1 MLEHEK
7 RLTFRCEHG
16 HDGYAHKMCYQRVH
30 HAEQRIGFLDI
41 ETEDLR
47 ADYGI
52 IFGYCIK
59 DSQSDKIYQDNIT
72 KKDIN
77 KYRSNKRDVIPC
89 EDKRVLQSLIR
100 DMGRF
105 TRLVGHY
112 SSRFDMPYIRTRAV
126 MCGLQFPTF
135 GSYVQTDT
143 WMILKHKF
151 KLSRNSLQNSCQKL
165 VGMTEKD
172 HLSLSIKHGCLRGEE
187 WALKDTM
194 KHCEQDVRDT
204 ERLYNLI
211 YGYARETKCNI

>member
-1 MLEHEK
+1 MRYDKNGAWRCSHNHTREEHPS
-7 RLTFRCEHG
+7 
-16 HDGYAHKMCYQRVH
+16 CYNKF
-30 HAEQRIGFLDI
+30 HAIDQNIGFIDI

-59 DSQSDKIYQDNIT
+59 DSKSNKIYEDCITIQDI
-72 KKDIN
+72 KKYHS
-77 KYRSNKRDVIPC
+77 KERDKIPC
-89 EDKRVLQSLIR
+89 EDKRVLESLIR
-100 DMGRF
+100 DMGKF

-126 MCGLQFPTF
+126 MCGIQFPIF
-135 GSYVQTDT
+135 GSFIQTDT
-143 WMILKHKF
+143 WMILKNKF

-172 HLSLSIKHGCLRGEE
+172 HLSLSIKHGCLRGEK

-194 KHCEQDVRDT
+194 KHCRQDVRDT

-211 YGYARETKCNI
+211 YSYAKETRSSI

>member
-7 RLTFRCEHG
+7 RLEFRCGHRHNGYEHTQC
-16 HDGYAHKMCYQRVH
+16 YMRAHHK
-30 HAEQRIGFLDI
+30 EEKIGFLDI

-59 DSQSDKIYQDNIT
+59 DATSDKIWEDCIT
-72 KKDIN
+72 KEDIT
-77 KYRSNKRDVIPC
+77 KFRSTKRDVIPW
-89 EDKRVLQSLIR
+89 EDKRVLESLIR

-135 GSYVQTDT
+135 GSFVQTDT
-143 WMILKHKF
+143 WMILKNKF

-194 KHCEQDVRDT
+194 KHCRQDVRDT

-211 YGYARETKCNI
+211 YSYAKETKSSI

>member
-1 MLEHEK
+1 MKEHDK
-7 RLTFRCEHG
+7 RLVWRCEHG
-16 HDGYAHKMCYQRVH
+16 HNGYEHGRCYDRF
-30 HAEQRIGFLDI
+30 HAIEQNIGFLDI

-59 DSQSDKIYQDNIT
+59 DSKSDKIYEDCIT
-72 KKDIN
+72 LKDIQ
-77 KYRSNKRDVIPC
+77 KYKSSKRDVIPH
-89 EDKRVLQSLIR
+89 EDKRVIQSLIK

-135 GSYVQTDT
+135 GSLVQTDT
-143 WMILKHKF
+143 WMILKLKF
-151 KLSRNSLQNSCQKL
+151 KLSRNSLQNGCQKL
-165 VGMTEKD
+165 VGMSEKD

-194 KHCEQDVRDT
+194 KHCRQDVRDT

-211 YGYARETKCNI
+211 YGYANETKSSI